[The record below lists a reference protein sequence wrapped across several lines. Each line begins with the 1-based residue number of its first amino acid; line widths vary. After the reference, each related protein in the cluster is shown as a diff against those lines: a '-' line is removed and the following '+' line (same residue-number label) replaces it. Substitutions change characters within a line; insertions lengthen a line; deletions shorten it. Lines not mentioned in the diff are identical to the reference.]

1 MTVDLDIL
9 PTPATDADEQMG
21 YEAGQYGTVI
31 DHSSQNG
38 KFHFIM
44 NINPTET
51 LQSPNPTQLPTTPTR
66 KGDPGYSRTVELYQ
80 RTKQYTKKL
89 PMFGGTRA
97 DYMPGEK
104 TNEEASGGGPLKK
117 YFKKLYEGAKTSK
130 LAIERLDP
138 ERIPLLGRRSS
149 PKGDID
155 VESAD
160 DDGFDFVCGGID
172 GPVVTPR
179 EFL

>member
-1 MTVDLDIL
+1 MTVDLDIP

-44 NINPTET
+44 TMKPAEKP
-51 LQSPNPTQLPTTPTR
+51 QSLSQPTTPPTMIR

-104 TNEEASGGGPLKK
+104 TTEEASGDGPLKK

-138 ERIPLLGRRSS
+138 ERIPLLGRPSS
-149 PKGDID
+149 PEGTVD
-155 VESAD
+155 VERAD
-160 DDGFDFVCGGID
+160 DDGFDFVCDGID